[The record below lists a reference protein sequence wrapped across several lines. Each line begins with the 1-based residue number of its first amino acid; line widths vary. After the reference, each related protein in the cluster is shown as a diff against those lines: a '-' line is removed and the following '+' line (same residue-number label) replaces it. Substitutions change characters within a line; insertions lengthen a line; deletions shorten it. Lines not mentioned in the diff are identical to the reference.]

1 MGNLKK
7 HSGSTPAIKA
17 AGNPEGK
24 GLNGFLLDWHRTEPR
39 GVVIKPQRQV
49 LAEFFTSMLILSAHF
64 KYKPAVDV
72 INYLYFVDGE
82 WRLSL
87 IAPDEWS
94 DAHRDGFV
102 GTCVLHRDMTWTIE
116 PSELVG
122 EENSVTDAIARFY
135 DAFAETLESDLTLE
149 DILPFYVRR
158 MPYWQRLHA
167 SAMSRS
173 LRGTVTL
180 AGQRDVK
187 CRHWQSLLPK
197 FDVSLLAH
205 DG

>member
-1 MGNLKK
+1 MATATGSVAIDVKATPVADIGADVTGGDSPLEVNFDAA
-7 HSGSTPAIKA
+7 GST
-17 AGNPEGK
+17 
-24 GLNGFLLDWHRTEPR
+24 D
-39 GVVIKPQRQV
+39 
-49 LAEFFTSMLILSAHF
+49 S
-64 KYKPAVDV
+64 
-72 INYLYFVDGE
+72 DG
-82 WRLSL
+82 
-87 IAPDEWS
+87 
-94 DAHRDGFV
+94 
-102 GTCVLHRDMTWTIE
+102 
-116 PSELVG
+116 
-122 EENSVTDAIARFY
+122 
-135 DAFAETLESDLTLE
+135 TLE

>member
-1 MGNLKK
+1 
-7 HSGSTPAIKA
+7 
-17 AGNPEGK
+17 
-24 GLNGFLLDWHRTEPR
+24 
-39 GVVIKPQRQV
+39 
-49 LAEFFTSMLILSAHF
+49 
-64 KYKPAVDV
+64 
-72 INYLYFVDGE
+72 
-82 WRLSL
+82 
-87 IAPDEWS
+87 
-94 DAHRDGFV
+94 
-102 GTCVLHRDMTWTIE
+102 MTWTIE

-122 EENSVTDAIARFY
+122 EDNTVTDAIARFY
-135 DAFAETLESDLTLE
+135 DAFTDTLDSDLTLE

-158 MPYWQRLHA
+158 MSYWQRLHA

-187 CRHWQSLLPK
+187 CRHWQALLPK